1 MAMYQAYFK
10 KYTLQFNH
18 PSGTSR
24 GILTEK
30 VSWFIFLTDEQHS
43 GINGIGECGPLKGLS
58 IDDRIDYKNKL
69 AEVCKNP
76 NNYMDNTEALEDF
89 PSIRFGLEMAL
100 LDYKYGGRKIL
111 FPSLFTE
118 GKDSISINGL
128 VWMGS
133 YDAMLKQVRE
143 KIEAG
148 FKCIKLKIGAI
159 NFEEELNL
167 IRSIR
172 NEFSPSQ
179 VEIRVDAN
187 GAFKPE
193 EALEKLKR
201 LSEFQL
207 HSIEQPIK
215 QNQLEAMAE
224 LCVNSP
230 FPIVLDE
237 ELIGIKDLDKKQKLL
252 EKIKP
257 HYIILKPSL
266 LGGFEASE
274 EWIVLASQN
283 QIGWWVTSALES
295 NIGLNAIAQWTY
307 TLENKLPQG
316 LGTGQLYSNNFQCP
330 LNIKEDKLFF
340 NPKEK
345 WDLKP
350 LLK

>member
-10 KYTLQFNH
+10 KYTLQFYH

-30 VSWFIFLTDEQHS
+30 ISWFIFLTNEQNS
-43 GINGIGECGPLKGLS
+43 EITGIGECGPLKGLS
-58 IDDRIDYKNKL
+58 IDDRIDYENKL

-76 NNYMDNTEALEDF
+76 NNYLDNTEALKDF

-100 LDYKYGGRKIL
+100 LDYKHGGKKIL
-111 FPSLFTE
+111 FPSAFTN
-118 GKDSISINGL
+118 GNDSISINGL
-128 VWMGS
+128 IWMGS

-148 FKCIKLKIGAI
+148 FTCIKLKIGALD
-159 NFEEELNL
+159 FESEIEL

-172 NEFSPSQ
+172 KEFSSSQ
-179 VEIRVDAN
+179 VAIRVDAN

-201 LSEFQL
+201 LSAFQL

-215 QNQLEAMAE
+215 QNQWERMAK
-224 LCVNSP
+224 LCETSP
-230 FPIVLDE
+230 IPIALDE
-237 ELIGIKDLDKKQKLL
+237 ELIGIVQKDQKLKLL

-257 HYIILKPSL
+257 QYIILKPSL
-266 LGGFEASE
+266 LGGCEASE
-274 EWIVLASQN
+274 EWINLASQN
-283 QIGWWVTSALES
+283 QIGWWVTSSLES

-316 LGTGQLYSNNFQCP
+316 LGTGQIYSNNFQCP
-330 LNIKEDKLFF
+330 LNIKKDKLFF
-340 NPKEK
+340 NSKEK